1 MGWSCGRK
9 KKSKILNKPC
19 DFSNPHFPHLPNG
32 SNTLPTAPR
41 GSREDK
47 SRCRVKLSDLSCGY
61 KGGLHHAAGPQGT
74 AGSGS
79 PSRKRLS
86 HRRETLHLTE
96 PARMEGCPSP
106 SIPPAGTA
114 LHPSNILTSA
124 PTLHGASLPGP
135 CRRLLPQDPGVHR
148 SVHQEAQGG
157 ARPLLGRTATPTRG
171 SSCPPPSSHASLGG
185 PALSPPG
192 LQARPHARRR
202 RSWEATEAPRS
213 RRDKVAP
220 PEREIELHLP
230 EPSARHGA
238 SPAPRPTGP
247 RGTCVRQPS
256 AVRAVCAARA
266 LGGVRSGA
274 FGLLGSPFLG
284 NREPPPPRG

>member
-1 MGWSCGRK
+1 MWAEKNPRFSTNPVTSQILTFPICQMGL
-9 KKSKILNKPC
+9 ILFPPLPGVPVRTKVVVE
-19 DFSNPHFPHLPNG
+19 SN
-32 SNTLPTAPR
+32 
-41 GSREDK
+41 
-47 SRCRVKLSDLSCGY
+47 CQICQCGY

-114 LHPSNILTSA
+114 LHPSKILTSA

-171 SSCPPPSSHASLGG
+171 SSCPPPSSHASLEG

-202 RSWEATEAPRS
+202 RRWAATEAPRS

-220 PEREIELHLP
+220 PEREVELHLP

-274 FGLLGSPFLG
+274 FGLLGSPLLG